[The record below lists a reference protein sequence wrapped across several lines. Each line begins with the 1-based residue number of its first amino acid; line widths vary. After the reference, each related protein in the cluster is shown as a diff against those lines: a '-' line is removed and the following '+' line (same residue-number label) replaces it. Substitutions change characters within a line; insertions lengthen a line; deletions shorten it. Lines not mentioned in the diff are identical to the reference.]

1 MFYHINFEF
10 MSIVTFLRKKIN
22 DRIYMRTRQRRA
34 IYNTEQ
40 TYSFNQIHNTRISGT
55 KLHNDLLPRFLKIS

>member
-1 MFYHINFEF
+1 MFYHINIEL
-10 MSIVTFLRKKIN
+10 MSIVNFREKIN

-40 TYSFNQIHNTRISGT
+40 NYSFNQTEE
-55 KLHNDLLPRFLKIS
+55 